1 MLYELI
7 RALLAAALVALLPGW
22 FWTRVL
28 IPSSSS
34 SSSDLYERLTYSL
47 ALSLALVPAIALI
60 PTRLFGMGVSL
71 SVTLVCV
78 GVVFFSGLGAS
89 LWFGSGKGS
98 SSEEVVGS
106 SPHMLSILTLGLLAA
121 AFGLGLGVV
130 AGVVPGLQIRPP
142 VTVGL
147 APSMG
152 VVFAIALL
160 VFFAG
165 LVFLVESRPE
175 PQDWP
180 VGPRRPPVVLAQRLL
195 LPAVL
200 VLALLRGYLGP
211 ALHDWPFIRG
221 VDHYSH
227 AVMANLMMSEGKIEP
242 YLIYP
247 PGFHTM
253 TAEVSRLSGLDPL
266 DVFAVLGPALLLLPA
281 LSCYVLGRR
290 LWGREYGVVAAFFCG
305 VLVGGTYHYFN
316 DAMYPNLVASQFLLV
331 LAIAALVEVYS
342 VPSIRAG
349 SLLAILGFSVVLYH
363 QVSSLYLVLLLA
375 LVTLCLLPYLLAR
388 ERRTG
393 IVLLASL
400 ALLGALSIFYAW
412 DTYNLPQVVAGLRGD
427 SATSSTG
434 AAVNMAIGTQVPYD
448 IDYLVGAIVSQP
460 IAWLGLLGAALLV
473 ADRRCWASK
482 RRVLAYFTLLLWA
495 VVLFAGSRTPLS
507 GFPQRFGR
515 DLGIPLALLAAFAFI
530 TILRVLSERRKPAT
544 VLAGTLVVALVG
556 SLISLR
562 AAQSFEQAAGPS
574 PQLMMTRQIAAAGE
588 RLREHN
594 DGGNIMVSTHAGHVP
609 SRMMLAMGHY
619 SALQSF
625 PAWRIKSPRDLP
637 PTGPWPLWDV
647 LWVLNHP
654 ADERT
659 RRLLKEYD
667 VRYVVLYK
675 DLPTRPKLYYWK
687 PFKTRPELY
696 RVAFE
701 NEGVLIVAP
710 RDCVCSSKAL
720 PYPHGSAG
728 AKEGE
733 APVRYRRGSGGHTET
748 LIKEDLFGDDG

>member
-211 ALHDWPFIRG
+211 VLHDWPFIRG

-227 AVMANLMMSEGKIEP
+227 AVMTELMMTEGKIEP

-253 TAEVSRLSGLDPL
+253 TAMICRLT
-266 DVFAVLGPALLLLPA
+266 ALA
-281 LSCYVLGRR
+281 LYALARR
-290 LWGREYGVVAAFFCG
+290 MWGWHYCVAAALFSI
-305 VLVGGTYHYFN
+305 LLGGIYYYYN
-316 DAMYPNLVASQFLLV
+316 DAMYPNLVAAQFLIV
-331 LAIAALVEVYS
+331 LAVAALVRVYAQ
-342 VPSIRAG
+342 PSIRSG
-349 SLLAILGFSVVLYH
+349 LLLALLGSSVVLYH
-363 QVSSLYLVLLLA
+363 QVSSLYLAALLA
-375 LVTLCLLPYLLAR
+375 LVGVMFVPYLLVKDR
-388 ERRTG
+388 GRG
-393 IVLLASL
+393 VVLVWSL
-400 ALLGALSIFYAW
+400 ALLGLLSVIYAW
-412 DTYNLPQVVAGLRGD
+412 DTYDLPHLIAGLVGEAETGRG
-427 SATSSTG
+427 G
-434 AAVNMAIGTQVPYD
+434 EAVARAIGTKSAYD
-448 IDYLVGAIVSQP
+448 LGHLLMTTSQP
-460 IAWLGLLGAALLV
+460 VVWLGLLGVLLV
-473 ADRRCWASK
+473 GGEWLR
-482 RRVLAYFTLLLWA
+482 RRVEVPQTLAYLTLIFW
-495 VVLFAGSRTPLS
+495 VVLLFVGSRTPLS
-507 GFPQRFGR
+507 AFPDRFER
-515 DLGIPLALLAAFAFI
+515 DLGIPLAVFAAFGFLAIVRSLGQRKPAAFAA
-530 TILRVLSERRKPAT
+530 LLVVL
-544 VLAGTLVVALVG
+544 LAGALVG
-556 SLISLR
+556 
-562 AAQSFEQAAGPS
+562 
-574 PQLMMTRQIAAAGE
+574 
-588 RLREHN
+588 
-594 DGGNIMVSTHAGHVP
+594 
-609 SRMMLAMGHY
+609 
-619 SALQSF
+619 
-625 PAWRIKSPRDLP
+625 
-637 PTGPWPLWDV
+637 
-647 LWVLNHP
+647 
-654 ADERT
+654 
-659 RRLLKEYD
+659 
-667 VRYVVLYK
+667 
-675 DLPTRPKLYYWK
+675 
-687 PFKTRPELY
+687 
-696 RVAFE
+696 
-701 NEGVLIVAP
+701 
-710 RDCVCSSKAL
+710 
-720 PYPHGSAG
+720 
-728 AKEGE
+728 
-733 APVRYRRGSGGHTET
+733 
-748 LIKEDLFGDDG
+748 